1 MRRIAGM
8 VLTVTG
14 VLSCPCQLVVTVP
27 LLTGLLAGTALGSF
41 LTHQT
46 GLIYTAASIYFVG
59 ALTLGTWYLL
69 GQPRRPHQADEPGN
83 EPPDDTGPSYI
94 PSGSAVSSVASQT
107 GSSRL
112 RQSSQESREGDP
124 TDTGFMRRS

>member
-69 GQPRRPHQADEPGN
+69 GQPRRPHQADDLEDK
-83 EPPDDTGPSYI
+83 PPDETGLSCI
-94 PSGSAVSSVASQT
+94 PFGSAVSSVASQT
-107 GSSRL
+107 DSL
-112 RQSSQESREGDP
+112 RQSQSSRDAREGDRK
-124 TDTGFMRRS
+124 DTVFVRRS

>member
-1 MRRIAGM
+1 MRRLAGM

-14 VLSCPCQLVVTVP
+14 VLACPCQLVVTLP

-41 LTHQT
+41 LIHQT

-69 GQPRRPHQADEPGN
+69 GQPGRPHQADDPGN
-83 EPPDDTGPSYI
+83 EPPDETGLSFI
-94 PSGSAVSSVASQT
+94 PSGSSVSSVASQT
-107 GSSRL
+107 DSSRL
-112 RQSSQESREGDP
+112 RQSSRDAREGDR
-124 TDTGFMRRS
+124 TDTVFVRRS